1 MSITTEDERIGMQQ
15 ASDTVAITLRKM
27 REFAK
32 PGISTKELDEYGG
45 ELLTQMGAHSAP
57 KLTYN
62 FPGYTCISVNE
73 EAAHGVPSADKILK
87 EGDLVNID
95 VSAELNGYWAD
106 NGGSFVL
113 GEDIHGHGKLV
124 EASKE
129 ILKKAISNIKG
140 GVRISEIG
148 RLIETEAKKAGY
160 TVIKNLTGHGVGRS
174 LHEEPH
180 EIANYCDRYNTT
192 RFKKNSVVAIETF
205 ISTRSTIA
213 DTQADG
219 WTLSGNKGGFVAQ
232 HEHTIM
238 VTGGQPEIL
247 TAQNGIWE

>member
-1 MSITTEDERIGMQQ
+1 MSITTEDERRGMQR
-15 ASDTVAITLRKM
+15 ASDAVAITLRKM

-32 PGISTKELDEYGG
+32 PGMSTQELDEYGG
-45 ELLTQMGAHSAP
+45 QLLEQMGAKSAP
-57 KLTYN
+57 KLTYG

-73 EAAHGVPSADKILK
+73 EVAHGIPSADKILK
-87 EGDLVNID
+87 DGDLINID
-95 VSAELNGYWAD
+95 VSAELTGYWAD

-113 GEDIHGHGKLV
+113 GDDIYGHGKLV
-124 EASKE
+124 AASKE

-140 GVRISEIG
+140 GVKISEIG
-148 RLIETEAKKAGY
+148 RLIETEARKAGY

-192 RFKKNSVVAIETF
+192 RFKKNTVVAIETF
-205 ISTRSTIA
+205 ISTKSTIA

-219 WTLSGNKGGFVAQ
+219 WTLSGNRGGFVAQ

-238 VTGGQPEIL
+238 VTGGKPVIF
-247 TAQNGIWE
+247 TAENGIWD